1 MAPRFVKY
9 VTSTVLGTAAFTI
22 YSNDAQAFFPPIIPD
37 QNVVVTPPT
46 TNPIIPIVPPV
57 IVAPVDPNP
66 IRPLPPPT
74 VVPRPL
80 PPPVHCDCPPNMGNH
95 CAIPE
100 PTTIVSGLFGLGTVG
115 LAAWRRKRKGD
126 AA

>member
-1 MAPRFVKY
+1 
-9 VTSTVLGTAAFTI
+9 
-22 YSNDAQAFFPPIIPD
+22 
-37 QNVVVTPPT
+37 
-46 TNPIIPIVPPV
+46 
-57 IVAPVDPNP
+57 
-66 IRPLPPPT
+66 
-74 VVPRPL
+74 
-80 PPPVHCDCPPNMGNH
+80 MGNH